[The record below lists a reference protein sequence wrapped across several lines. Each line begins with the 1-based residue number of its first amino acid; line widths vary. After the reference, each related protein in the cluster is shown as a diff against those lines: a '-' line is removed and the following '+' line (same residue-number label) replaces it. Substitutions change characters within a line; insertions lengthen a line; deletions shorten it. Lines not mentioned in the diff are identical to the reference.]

1 MVPSTEKNT
10 LSLRVRKLRVTGT
23 RQCPLCRNLS
33 HSHLRSTHG
42 RREHEPVIDARAFNK
57 LSKDMYFYIYVLNN
71 PAILY

>member
-33 HSHLRSTHG
+33 HSHLMSTHG

-57 LSKDMYFYIYVLNN
+57 QYQKTCIFTFTY
-71 PAILY
+71 